1 MTDSGIG
8 LPLDRHVKDPW
19 LVAWQLFVPLAI
31 WLVLAKSLLI
41 MSTLNP
47 PPGSGVVAL
56 AKWLGWFTS
65 LRILACLLLGF
76 ALQKLLL
83 RRRRW
88 LALPIGVLLYL
99 GLVIAVA
106 LHKHYNVWD
115 LLQLWTTSAWDQA
128 RGLAESL
135 WRDAISLG
143 LLVTLAGLLL
153 QLAPARA
160 RHLVLRLV
168 QLLVWALTVLVG
180 ITLVY
185 EFSVG
190 QPASLQVFEFAASR
204 LGQMSPMIEAE
215 TTPLRLLGIV
225 VAILLPPLWFWWR
238 RDLGHRLRQARWRPG
253 LGAGVAVALAAAFA
267 LPLPAPALIQAVR
280 YNEGQ
285 LIALVKSGLTS
296 SSVHDVRARALR
308 AFEQSGQ
315 TRWSD
320 KALEFVPTPATKR
333 LNVVV
338 VMLESTRAKSST
350 LNHPQLQTMPFL
362 SSLAHQGLLIE
373 DMNAV
378 IARTTAAWVAVLA
391 GMYPLTNEGAD
402 LWAHSNGGQ
411 PPVIGSLPHALQQVG
426 YGTAFFSS
434 TDLGFLGDGQV
445 ANALRFQKIVSERDI
460 TFPGAERVTYYGI
473 PDEFVVKPLLDW
485 SVAQHDAGRPFFAAV
500 MTNVGHHD
508 FHTPKTWKKIQFEG
522 VTDPVLND
530 YYNCLRY
537 IDSVMQDLVQGY
549 KRLGLLDDT
558 VFIVLGDH
566 GQLFSEHNAKQTYNA
581 VYQEGLHIPALI
593 YAPGLKL
600 GPRRVTGP
608 RQQIDVLPTVADLLG
623 YRIEGARLPGVSL
636 LQPVPQDRRLYFS
649 SGIDRT
655 FLAMREGHLKY
666 IYSFGR
672 EPMQAFDLA
681 TDPNEDHPLTPLSQA
696 REASLARA
704 MLEWRE
710 DAQLSLMPPTSA
722 TRQALASH

>member
-1 MTDSGIG
+1 MTTSGTRSQ
-8 LPLDRHVKDPW
+8 PDREASDPW
-19 LVAWQLFVPLAI
+19 LIAWQLFVPLAL
-31 WLVLAKSLLI
+31 WLLLAKTLLI
-41 MSTLNP
+41 MNALNP
-47 PPGSGVVAL
+47 SPASGSGLFAL
-56 AKWLGWFTS
+56 AKWFWWFES
-65 LRILACLLLGF
+65 LRMLACLLLGM
-76 ALQKLLL
+76 ALQRLLL
-83 RRRRW
+83 RHQRW
-88 LALPIGVLLYL
+88 LALPIAVVLYL
-99 GLVIAVA
+99 ASAAAVA
-106 LHKHYNVWD
+106 LVKHEDTWT
-115 LLQLWTTSAWDQA
+115 LLQVWTSGALGQVW
-128 RGLAESL
+128 GLTVSL

-143 LLVTLAGLLL
+143 LLVSLAGLLL
-153 QLAPARA
+153 RLAPASMRK
-160 RHLVLRLV
+160 LVLRVV
-168 QLLVWALTVLVG
+168 QLLVWALTILVG
-180 ITLVY
+180 AMLVY
-185 EFSVG
+185 QFSVG

-204 LGQMSPMIEAE
+204 LGQIGPMLESE
-215 TTPLRLLGIV
+215 TTLYRLLALIGAV
-225 VAILLPPLWFWWR
+225 LLPPIWFWWR
-238 RDLGHRLRQARWRPG
+238 RELWQGLRQLRWRPR
-253 LGAGVAVALAAAFA
+253 LPAGATAALAAAIA
-267 LPLPAPALIQAVR
+267 LPLPGPGLLQLLR
-280 YNEGQ
+280 FNEGE
-285 LIALVKSGLTS
+285 LIGLAKTGLS
-296 SSVHDVRARALR
+296 SPTAEVRIQALR

-320 KALEFVPTPATKR
+320 KALELRPTPKAKR
-333 LNVVV
+333 LNVVL

-350 LNHPQLQTMPFL
+350 LNHPRLQTMPFL
-362 SSLAHQGLLIE
+362 NQLAHQGLLVE

-378 IARTTAAWVAVLA
+378 MARTAAAWMAILT
-391 GMYPLTNEGAD
+391 GMYPLTNEGTEM
-402 LWAHSNGGQ
+402 WARGNGGK
-411 PPVIGSLPHALQQVG
+411 PAIGSLPQALGKVGYATGFFSTTNMDFMSDVQVMHALH
-426 YGTAFFSS
+426 
-434 TDLGFLGDGQV
+434 
-445 ANALRFQKIVSERDI
+445 FQKLVTEPDL
-460 TFPGAERVTYYGI
+460 TFPGAERVTYFGI